1 MPIKITDE
9 NYQTYKELYQVFWSH
24 YSLLLPTQVNA
35 GPSPIDVLNK
45 FESKGKSFA
54 KRSLQSGI
62 GDLVFIAQDVPA
74 STIQAIDNDLK
85 AKGLPDFTSF
95 KNNILDTRGK
105 VLKRGKIKSIDEYYI
120 IQEIVADMSNELK
133 AEERERL
140 SFCLGQFEMK
150 SKRGG

>member
-1 MPIKITDE
+1 MSIKITDE
-9 NYQTYKELYQVFWSH
+9 NYQRYKELFQVFWSH
-24 YSLLLPTQVNA
+24 YSLLLPTQSA
-35 GPSPIDVLNK
+35 GPSPIDVLNR

-62 GDLVFIAQDVPA
+62 GDLVFMAQDLPS

-95 KNNILDTRGK
+95 KNNILDTRSK
-105 VLKRGKIKSIDEYYI
+105 VLKRGKIKNLDEYYI
-120 IQEIVADMSNELK
+120 VQEIVSDMSKELNED
-133 AEERERL
+133 ERELL
-140 SFCLGQFEMK
+140 SLYLGKFEMK